1 MERSQLKLFSFI
13 CMNSPTKLNNFFF
26 HEFRISLLYNE
37 NLRLWMRRSRD
48 VYVNAGMKFAPN
60 MLNS

>member
-1 MERSQLKLFSFI
+1 
-13 CMNSPTKLNNFFF
+13 MNSPTKLNNFFF